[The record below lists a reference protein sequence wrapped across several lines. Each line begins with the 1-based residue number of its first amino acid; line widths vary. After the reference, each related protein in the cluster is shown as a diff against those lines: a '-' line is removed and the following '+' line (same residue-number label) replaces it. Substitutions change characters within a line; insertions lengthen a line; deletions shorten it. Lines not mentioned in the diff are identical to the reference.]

1 MQAKLLHVLDNYGFH
16 RVGGNT
22 LINVDVRIIAATNR
36 PLDEL
41 VRRKEFREDLFYRLN
56 ILNVNIPPL
65 RERQEDI
72 PELAKSFLADA
83 CKRLNTIKSFAPKT
97 LLALSSYTWP
107 GNVRQLRAA
116 VEYLA
121 AMTEGNIIR
130 PTDLYPY
137 VFPEKPA
144 ENINTS
150 ITNINDKT
158 LEEAIFELEYTMIKD
173 TLVQEGS
180 TYKAAKK
187 LGISQSTVV
196 RKAKH
201 LGIKI
206 SD

>member
-1 MQAKLLHVLDNYGFH
+1 M
-16 RVGGNT
+16 R
-22 LINVDVRIIAATNR
+22 
-36 PLDEL
+36 EL
-41 VRRKEFREDLFYRLN
+41 R
-56 ILNVNIPPL
+56 
-65 RERQEDI
+65 
-72 PELAKSFLADA
+72 
-83 CKRLNTIKSFAPKT
+83 
-97 LLALSSYTWP
+97 
-107 GNVRQLRAA
+107 GA

-130 PTDLYPY
+130 PSDLQHSY
-137 VFPEKPA
+137 VFPDKQA
-144 ENINTS
+144 ENTNTS